1 MPTTLSDQGDSDKKT
16 QISHPFAIKQEKE
29 NQKCQRKDKEI
40 GSYDLKEPN
49 EKSYRL
55 RMSFTRVPAQ
65 SDRREERRGSIS
77 SFQQQNSKI
86 MKKGIKSKQ

>member
-1 MPTTLSDQGDSDKKT
+1 LRCNFFVQENTDFAQKT
-16 QISHPFAIKQEKE
+16 HPFVIKQEKE
-29 NQKCQRKDKEI
+29 NKKCKSKEKEI

-55 RMSFTRVPAQ
+55 QMSFTGVPAQ

-77 SFQQQNSKI
+77 SSQQQKLKNKEKGHKI
-86 MKKGIKSKQ
+86 